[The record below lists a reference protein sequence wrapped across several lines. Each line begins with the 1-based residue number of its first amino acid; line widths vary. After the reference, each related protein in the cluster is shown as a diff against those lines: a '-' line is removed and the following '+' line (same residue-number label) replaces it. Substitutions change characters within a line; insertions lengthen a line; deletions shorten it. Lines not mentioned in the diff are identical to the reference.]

1 MATAE
6 LGFTLSHEHVLLSAA
21 GIQQIYPEFLDRQG
35 IIDDAVAALQAAYAE
50 GVRTIVDMTTM
61 DLGRDVRATEEVSRR
76 SGVHIIATTGSH
88 QFIPRVFWTAPPD
101 DIASLYVREVEEGIE
116 GTDIKASVI
125 KAASDR
131 GGVTEREANILRA
144 AARAHKRSGAPMT
157 THTWSPDRVGEQ
169 QIRILD
175 EEGVDLSRVYI
186 GHSNDDTDVDYL
198 VGMLKQGVWL
208 GLDRFPGGRPPY
220 GAPNWEQRTEIVVRL
235 IEAGYVD
242 RIMLSHDYMVPLN
255 HPADVREDRR
265 QLNPDGYCFITR
277 YVLPRLKKLGISDEH
292 IRTMMVDNP
301 RRYFEGA

>member
-1 MATAE
+1 MKYVNTVLGPVATAE

-144 AARAHKRSGAPMT
+144 ARRGPTSGAA
-157 THTWSPDRVGEQ
+157 
-169 QIRILD
+169 
-175 EEGVDLSRVYI
+175 
-186 GHSNDDTDVDYL
+186 
-198 VGMLKQGVWL
+198 
-208 GLDRFPGGRPPY
+208 RP
-220 GAPNWEQRTEIVVRL
+220 
-235 IEAGYVD
+235 
-242 RIMLSHDYMVPLN
+242 
-255 HPADVREDRR
+255 
-265 QLNPDGYCFITR
+265 
-277 YVLPRLKKLGISDEH
+277 
-292 IRTMMVDNP
+292 
-301 RRYFEGA
+301 

>member
-1 MATAE
+1 
-6 LGFTLSHEHVLLSAA
+6 
-21 GIQQIYPEFLDRQG
+21 
-35 IIDDAVAALQAAYAE
+35 
-50 GVRTIVDMTTM
+50 
-61 DLGRDVRATEEVSRR
+61 
-76 SGVHIIATTGSH
+76 
-88 QFIPRVFWTAPPD
+88 
-101 DIASLYVREVEEGIE
+101 
-116 GTDIKASVI
+116 
-125 KAASDR
+125 
-131 GGVTEREANILRA
+131 
-144 AARAHKRSGAPMT
+144 MT

-292 IRTMMVDNP
+292 IRTMMVGQSPSLFRGRLVVRTWASHACAPITIGRP
-301 RRYFEGA
+301 RRRCHRPQDDGFAATDIFPSVWDTALKGDAVSLLQHVLIVSDPHADSSFKNETTLLVTVMGVGVRTRGATGIDFRQDELHVPRKRGGQEEFGHTPFREEDLPTLLLSHHAIVRLGLHRRRR